1 MTHPDTPELDQ
12 PLQPGTTGT
21 PLTRKESREI
31 VTPYAFEVDHDLWGV
46 PTASPLRRL
55 VAMGIDTAIISAM
68 ANASLLMISVVMAYL
83 IYCRAMAKRA
93 GQVVL
98 CLVVAALLLLTAY
111 NAPEVLVETAEK
123 PADNNVLHGQQ
134 AADVAAIL
142 LKTGVAMRK
151 EHCEQA
157 CMDQELDKVA
167 KKFAAKHIDKVMA
180 ADIFDGLLDGTDYPA
195 EAWPAKRQQL
205 LSLLP
210 EPAVEAPKVD
220 SAKHEQSNPTV
231 ATKAWYQP
239 PEGVHSFLEWGKSLL
254 MDIGFGVGWAVF
266 YFTFTIYWCHGQ
278 TLGKKLLGIKVIQL
292 DGSEL
297 GLFGAFSRQGGYGAG
312 FATGLLGF
320 LQVYW
325 DPNRQAIQDKVVSTV
340 VIRLGQPKRPLT
352 H

>member
-1 MTHPDTPELDQ
+1 MSHPDTPELDQ
-12 PLQPGTTGT
+12 PLQAGQTGT

-68 ANASLLMISVVMAYL
+68 ANASILMIGVVMGYL
-83 IYCRAMAKRA
+83 IYCRALAKRTA
-93 GQVVL
+93 HVVI
-98 CLVVAALLLLTAY
+98 CVIVALLLLVTAY
-111 NAPEVLVETAEK
+111 KAPEAFVDTDNK
-123 PADNNVLHGQQ
+123 PADKNVLHGQQ
-134 AADVAAIL
+134 AADAAAIL
-142 LKTGVAMRK
+142 LKAGVEMRK
-151 EHCEQA
+151 EQCTQA
-157 CMDQELDKVA
+157 CMDRELDNVA
-167 KKFAAKHIDKVMA
+167 AKFAEKHIDKVAA

-195 EAWPAKRQQL
+195 EAWPAKREQL
-205 LSLLP
+205 LSQLP
-210 EPAVEAPKVD
+210 EPVVEAPK
-220 SAKHEQSNPTV
+220 A
-231 ATKAWYQP
+231 ATTQAAVEAKAWYEP

-292 DGSEL
+292 DGKEL
-297 GLFGAFSRQGGYGAG
+297 NLFNAFSRQGGYGAG

>member
-12 PLQPGTTGT
+12 PLKPGRTGT

-55 VAMGIDTAIISAM
+55 VAMGIDTMIISAL
-68 ANASLLMISVVMAYL
+68 ANASMLMIGIVMGYL
-83 IYCRAMAKRA
+83 IYCRAMAKRLKH
-93 GQVVL
+93 VVICVL
-98 CLVVAALLLLTAY
+98 VAIALLSIAYYSPDVIVETDPDQSAEQADANSKLNASAAALVVKAGI
-111 NAPEVLVETAEK
+111 K
-123 PADNNVLHGQQ
+123 
-134 AADVAAIL
+134 
-142 LKTGVAMRK
+142 MRQK
-151 EHCEQA
+151 ECEQS
-157 CMDQELDKVA
+157 CMDAELDQLA
-167 KKFAAKHIDKVMA
+167 QKFAKSGVDKVIA
-180 ADIFDGLLDGTDYPA
+180 ASILNDLMDGTDYPA
-195 EAWPAKRQQL
+195 EAWEAKRSEL
-205 LSLLP
+205 VALLP
-210 EPAVEAPKVD
+210 DPAPVV
-220 SAKHEQSNPTV
+220 AKTV
-231 ATKAWYQP
+231 APVAKKAWYEP

-254 MDIGFGVGWAVF
+254 LDIGFGVGWAVF

-292 DGSEL
+292 DGKEL
-297 GLFGAFSRQGGYGAG
+297 NLFNAFSRQGGYGAG

-340 VIRLGQPKRPLT
+340 VIRLGQAKRPLT